1 MNTKILKKMA
11 QYVSIDNGGYFNVT
25 DEFINKRATP
35 ELIAEAELADST
47 IYDAEDGM
55 TDGEALAYC
64 EHLEVLRLAKSYP
77 LLNKF
82 MDDCFGSID
91 S

>member
-1 MNTKILKKMA
+1 MNIEILKKMA
-11 QYVSIDNGGYFNVT
+11 QYVSIDNGGYFNVN

-35 ELIAEAELADST
+35 ELIAEAELANET
-47 IYDAEDGM
+47 VYNEEDGM
-55 TDGEALAYC
+55 TDAEALAYG
-64 EHLEVLRLAKSYP
+64 EHLEVLKLAKSYP